1 MNDQVLVYG
10 DILTILLCFLFDLI
24 ESGAYNRAEEV
35 PSRPDLLEIELW
47 FFVVC

>member
-24 ESGAYNRAEEV
+24 ESGAYNHGEEV
-35 PSRPDLLEIELW
+35 LCRPELLDIDLW
-47 FFVVC
+47 FFVFC